1 MANEHEK
8 KEILERLAAEAQESL
23 KPIRIP
29 LEGILVPGRLEND
42 GKWVEDQDG
51 KIPNFKIIKYSDEHR
66 GVKAPGGNVFKWFT
80 QYHSAGGMSMV
91 PSQGEEIWLL
101 ASDQEPRW
109 LLCDTRIDQ
118 DSPQVRMLWENLRRL
133 TSEEVAQR
141 DQHLDFIIQ
150 WLKQYYA
157 KT

>member
-1 MANEHEK
+1 
-8 KEILERLAAEAQESL
+8 
-23 KPIRIP
+23 
-29 LEGILVPGRLEND
+29 
-42 GKWVEDQDG
+42 
-51 KIPNFKIIKYSDEHR
+51 
-66 GVKAPGGNVFKWFT
+66 
-80 QYHSAGGMSMV
+80 MV
-91 PSQGEEIWLL
+91 PSQGEELWLL

-118 DSPQVRMLWENLRRL
+118 DSSQVRMLWENLRRL